1 MIKPFVALV
10 LVSLTLT
17 GARADE
23 SAKANSQQ
31 GKLASGSSLS
41 KSPDVPDS
49 EEYRA
54 FKERLVKAEA
64 GDSKS
69 QYDIGLTYLIGN
81 EKRLGVKKDE
91 SLAESWFL
99 KAAKQGNISALSQLR
114 MIHSRRALALK
125 NKGVND
131 TEEATECLKFRI
143 LLGDRSNSF
152 MDMYSDSTKAEAKK
166 RAAKFR
172 SDNGLP
178 GDPDS
183 SRSAPPEAR

>member
-23 SAKANSQQ
+23 SAKAASQQ

-54 FKERLVKAEA
+54 FKERLLKAEA

-69 QYDIGLTYLIGN
+69 QYDIGLTYLAGN
-81 EKRLGVKKDE
+81 EKRLGIKKDE
-91 SLAESWFL
+91 PLAESWFL
-99 KAAKQGNISALSQLR
+99 KAAKQGNKFALSQLR

-143 LLGDRSNSF
+143 LFGDKSNSF
-152 MDMYSDSTKAEAKK
+152 MDMYSDSTKAEAKS

-172 SDNGLP
+172 LDNGLP
-178 GDPDS
+178 EDPDS
-183 SRSAPPEAR
+183 SR